1 MVMSCC
7 SEGCRADDLVLLT
20 KSEPGDESGTP
31 SQPPEVHLLALIER
45 VDIDEGNRSQ
55 KIVVG
60 HVNLVSGSAGLH
72 YTHLCVTD
80 VQVARTA
87 LTPLMLCIS
96 AVLCGC

>member
-1 MVMSCC
+1 MCDDASREVVLCC

-20 KSEPGDESGTP
+20 MEEPADA

-60 HVNLVSGSAGLH
+60 HVNLVSGSTGLDLADL
-72 YTHLCVTD
+72 YVSL
-80 VQVARTA
+80 
-87 LTPLMLCIS
+87 
-96 AVLCGC
+96 